1 MRHEMQRG
9 IGCALAVIY
18 FVVLASPSVGE
29 VPESIGGTV
38 MTLAPLVRE
47 ITPSVVNISVHGRVK
62 EGNPFYRDP
71 SFREFFDGPHGPEQ
85 EVQAVGSG
93 VIVDAQ
99 NGYVLT
105 ANHVVAKVSTAQVTT
120 KDGRRFVAKLVGR
133 DPGTDLAVLRLQDAQ
148 AVKAIPM
155 GDSDSLEVGDFVIA
169 VGNPFGLG
177 QTVTSG
183 LVSALGRTGLAKQGY
198 EDFIQTDAAIN
209 PGNSGGALVNLR
221 GQLVGIN
228 TAIFSP
234 AGGNVG
240 IGFAVPINMAR
251 QVMRQIV
258 QHGSVRRGR
267 IGVALKDLTPAVG
280 ASPSWPV
287 EGAVI
292 AEVSRGSTAEQ
303 GGLQK
308 GDVVVA
314 ADETPIRSAAALRNK
329 LGLTPVGE
337 RVQLTVK
344 RKGLSQKLV
353 IEMAATDE
361 IAQTGSVSRP
371 TQLRTGTSKA
381 RDLAGRPAMP

>member
-1 MRHEMQRG
+1 M
-9 IGCALAVIY
+9 
-18 FVVLASPSVGE
+18 
-29 VPESIGGTV
+29 
-38 MTLAPLVRE
+38 
-47 ITPSVVNISVHGRVK
+47 
-62 EGNPFYRDP
+62 
-71 SFREFFDGPHGPEQ
+71 
-85 EVQAVGSG
+85 
-93 VIVDAQ
+93 
-99 NGYVLT
+99 LT
-105 ANHVVAKVSTAQVTT
+105 ANHVVAQVSTAQVTT
-120 KDGRRFVAKLVGR
+120 KDGRRFLAKLIGR
-133 DPGTDLAVLRLQDAQ
+133 DPGTDLAVLRLQDAESI
-148 AVKAIPM
+148 KAIPM
-155 GDSDSLEVGDFVIA
+155 GDSDKLEVGDFVLAI
-169 VGNPFGLG
+169 GNPFGLG

-198 EDFIQTDAAIN
+198 EDFIQTDAPIN

-267 IGVALKDLTPAVG
+267 IGVALKDLTPVVG
-280 ASPSWPV
+280 ASSPGPV

-361 IAQTGSVSRP
+361 IAQTGSVNRP

-381 RDLAGRPAMP
+381 RDLTGRPAMP

>member
-1 MRHEMQRG
+1 MINKVQRG
-9 IGCALAVIY
+9 TYVLAVI
-18 FVVLASPSVGE
+18 VCVAMPSDCWAQI
-29 VPESIGGTV
+29 PDAIGGKV
-38 MTLAPLVRE
+38 PTLAPLVRE
-47 ITPSVVNISVHGRVK
+47 VTPSVVNISVQGRVK
-62 EGNPFYRDP
+62 EESPIYRDP
-71 SFREFFDGPHGPEQ
+71 RLREFYDESNGSER

-99 NGYVLT
+99 HGYVLT
-105 ANHVVAKVSTAQVTT
+105 ANHVVAQVSTAQVTT
-120 KDGRRFVAKLVGR
+120 KDGRRFLAKLIGR
-133 DPGTDLAVLRLQDAQ
+133 DPGTDLAVLRLQDAESI
-148 AVKAIPM
+148 KAIPM
-155 GDSDSLEVGDFVIA
+155 GDSDQLEVGDFVLAI
-169 VGNPFGLG
+169 GNPFGLG

-198 EDFIQTDAAIN
+198 EDFIQTDAPIN